1 MAGIGFATLQA
12 LSLHSPSDHV
22 ILGCRSKENGNQAIN
37 QLREL
42 GVQSKIDVM
51 EVDVTRDDS
60 LIALAK
66 AVETT
71 YGRLDGKLSLLHSRV
86 SKQLLEIL

>member
-1 MAGIGFATLQA
+1 
-12 LSLHSPSDHV
+12 
-22 ILGCRSKENGNQAIN
+22 
-37 QLREL
+37 
-42 GVQSKIDVM
+42 M